1 MAAVGRD
8 ANGLSGR
15 PSKVCHQFS
24 CTTLRPDLGQMRSLV
39 GRQADDQKSP
49 GDTYKEDQRAPKVE
63 PTVGRLPGYH
73 SCLQAIRR
81 RARAPNEEH
90 HCCNREYSSFEKVI
104 HVPARC
110 SCRIGKR
117 VPQALPINAEFI
129 AVSPMAGSPKT
140 YHALV
145 TALGRSF
152 TLANHAWMFLF
163 SGFSG

>member
-1 MAAVGRD
+1 
-8 ANGLSGR
+8 
-15 PSKVCHQFS
+15 
-24 CTTLRPDLGQMRSLV
+24 LG
-39 GRQADDQKSP
+39 A
-49 GDTYKEDQRAPKVE
+49 
-63 PTVGRLPGYH
+63 LPGYY

-81 RARAPNEEH
+81 RARAPNDEH
-90 HCCNREYSSFEKVI
+90 HCCNREYSSFDKVI

-117 VPQALPINAEFI
+117 GPQALAINAAFI

-140 YHALV
+140 YHALA

-152 TLANHAWMFLF
+152 ILANHAWMFLF